1 MELLHSKEEE
11 IMYTIWDIGRPCV
24 ISDILK
30 ANPQLKRNTLAKGV
44 ITLEQKGYLTVD
56 SIVKTATRTGRAYKP
71 IIRKKDYDEQK
82 KIMQTLVDS
91 PNVQTGLLN
100 YCSNLVDN
108 KESSQEL
115 LHDIEKLFAE
125 FQTK

>member
-11 IMYTIWDIGRPCV
+11 IMYTIWNIGHPCV
-24 ISDILK
+24 ISEILR
-30 ANPQLKRNTLAKGV
+30 ANPELKRNTLAKAV
-44 ITLEQKGYLTVD
+44 ITLEEKGYLAVD

-71 IIRKKDYDEQK
+71 IVTQKDYDEQK
-82 KIMQTLVDS
+82 RMIQNLVDS

-108 KESSQEL
+108 SEAGEAL
-115 LHDIEKLFAE
+115 LKDIEKLLTE
-125 FQTK
+125 FQAD